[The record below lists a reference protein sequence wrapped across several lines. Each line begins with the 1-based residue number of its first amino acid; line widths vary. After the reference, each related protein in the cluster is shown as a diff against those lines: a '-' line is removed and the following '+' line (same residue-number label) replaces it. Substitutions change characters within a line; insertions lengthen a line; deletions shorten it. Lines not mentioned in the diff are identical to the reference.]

1 MSRNKTY
8 LIVQA
13 ALWALAAAWMA
24 AMAIRMYVEGAAI
37 QASGELFYYIYTR
50 EKVGEAL
57 RPMLP
62 LIFGAVG
69 MTVAGWILGV
79 KDERA
84 DKPVQ
89 DAELVRN
96 LTVARVQNP
105 GEAMLKAR
113 DAQRKLHWGG
123 WIAFALCM
131 VPVAVYVFNGA
142 HFDRPRDTEAD
153 LFALLKVFVPWTALG
168 IAALAVTGVMRER
181 RFARETEAAKAQ
193 LAEEKAAGVAPGAGM
208 VTLPAVAQDSG
219 RGMWILR
226 GAVLILAVILI
237 VAGVRNGGLEDVL
250 TKANAICMECVG
262 LG

>member
-1 MSRNKTY
+1 MTRNKRY

-13 ALWALAAAWMA
+13 ALCALVAGWLAAR
-24 AMAIRMYVEGAAI
+24 AIGMYLEGAAV

-57 RPMLP
+57 LPMLP

-79 KDERA
+79 KDEDA

-96 LTVARVQNP
+96 LTCPRVQNP
-105 GEAMLKAR
+105 TNAMRGERALQK
-113 DAQRKLHWGG
+113 KLLWGG
-123 WIAFALCM
+123 WIIFAVCM
-131 VPVAVYVFNGA
+131 IPVAVYAANGA

-153 LFALLKVFVPWTALG
+153 LFALLKVFVPWTGLG
-168 IAALAVTGVMRER
+168 IAALAVTGVLREKS
-181 RFARETEAAKAQ
+181 FARETEAAKVQA
-193 LAEEKAAGVAPGAGM
+193 AAEKAAGAKSAGK
-208 VTLPAVAQDSG
+208 PAALRAVPQDAG
-219 RGMWILR
+219 RAMWIFR
-226 GAVLILAVILI
+226 AAVLVLAVVLI
-237 VAGVRNGGLEDVL
+237 VAGIANGGLEDVL